1 MPVLTYANLDYLH
14 KVTAFLTACR
24 ARDPLGGMWDVGD
37 LHWWWRDDL
46 YSDPATQRFWEED
59 GEVFGFL
66 LLSEDYAAFDYEFL
80 PGLAE
85 SEGAKALFEEGLV
98 WLEKLKKHG
107 EEVAPSFYV
116 RDDHH
121 AFRGLARANGFK
133 ESGEAYIQAVQTLSG
148 ELSAVQLP
156 AGFTVRPLEERD
168 LTEGR
173 PPVMRLSAPRFGRV
187 VETPSY
193 RRELHFVVV
202 AHDGQVAAECICWW
216 DRTNAIGVFEPVETA
231 EVFRRRGLG
240 KVLMREG
247 LNRLSARGVR
257 LAKVSY
263 AKSNL
268 AAARLYA
275 SVGFHR
281 VFARD
286 VYTRSDG

>member
-1 MPVLTYANLDYLH
+1 
-14 KVTAFLTACR
+14 
-24 ARDPLGGMWDVGD
+24 MWDVGD

-46 YSDPATQRFWEED
+46 YSDPTMQRFWGED
-59 GEVFGFL
+59 GKVFGFL

-80 PGLAE
+80 PGLEE

-98 WLEKLKKHG
+98 WLEKLKKRG
-107 EEVAPSFYV
+107 KEVAPSFYV

-121 AFRGLARANGFK
+121 AFKELARANGFK
-133 ESGEAYIQAVQTLSG
+133 ESGEAYVQTVQTLSK
-148 ELSAVQLP
+148 ELTAVQLP
-156 AGFTVRPLEERD
+156 KGFSVRPLEESD

-173 PPVMRLSAPRFGRV
+173 PSVMRLSGPRFRRV

-193 RRELHFVVV
+193 RRDLHLVVV
-202 AHDGQVAAECICWW
+202 ADGQVAAECICWW
-216 DRTNAIGVFEPVETA
+216 DQTNAIGVFEPVKTA
-231 EVFRRRGLG
+231 EAFRRQGLG

-247 LNRLSARGVR
+247 LNQLSSRGVW

-275 SVGFHR
+275 SVGFQR
-281 VFARD
+281 VFERD
-286 VYTRSDG
+286 VYTWNDS